1 MTRIVPVL
9 SVFIPLLAV
18 GLAAQ
23 APTPQASR
31 SAMQSRALAFVK
43 ALGQAMSRRDRDA
56 VADMVRYPLSVSV
69 GGIGVPVASRA
80 EMLRLYDG
88 VFTAELR
95 CLVDDTVAGGAKA
108 LSVDAGG
115 ASFGS
120 GRVHV
125 ADVGG
130 TLKITSIDV
139 PRATGISAPPNPP
152 PRRVTVLRGDA
163 QYSGRLYGDGVDAY
177 VVTARRGTIVQAR
190 IEQFSGRNASVRV
203 VEQKTGKSLTPGGGA
218 APRFV
223 TATIAE
229 PGEYR
234 VEVVRLAPYCQPSFT
249 YLLTVT
255 IK

>member
-1 MTRIVPVL
+1 MTRILAVL
-9 SVFIPLLAV
+9 SVIVQLLAV
-18 GLAAQ
+18 GLVAQ
-23 APTPQASR
+23 AAPPQASG
-31 SAMQSRALAFVK
+31 SMQSRAFAFIR

-56 VADMVRYPLSVSV
+56 VADMVRYPFSASV
-69 GGIGVPVASRA
+69 GGIGIPVASRS

-95 CLVDDTVAGGAKA
+95 CLVDDTVAKGATA
-108 LSVDAGG
+108 LNVDAGG
-115 ASFGS
+115 ASFGN

-130 TLKITSIDV
+130 ALKITSIDV
-139 PRATGISAPPNPP
+139 PRATGIAAPPNPP
-152 PRRVTVLRGDA
+152 PRRVTILRGDV

-177 VVTARRGTIVQAR
+177 VVTARRGTVVQAR
-190 IEQFSGRNASVRV
+190 IEQFPGRSAMVRV
-203 VEQKTGKSLTPGGGA
+203 VDQKGTPINQGSAA

-223 TATIAE
+223 SAAIQNA
-229 PGEYR
+229 GEHR

-249 YLLTVT
+249 YLLTIT